1 MYIIT
6 ALLSVSGVPQDEMM
20 KAQDLE
26 AVVITAKIYYKQH
39 SKNIQLDGSVKE
51 KGIGGDWR
59 NPYAGFLCF
68 PFPAQE
74 ETLSV
79 LLSPGRKMKPF
90 RKTHLRLRS

>member
-20 KAQDLE
+20 ESE

-39 SKNIQLDGSVKE
+39 SKNIQLDGSVRE
-51 KGIGGDWR
+51 KDIGEVWR
-59 NPYAGFLCF
+59 NQYTGFLCF

-74 ETLSV
+74 ETHLSV
-79 LLSPGRKMKPF
+79 LLSTGRKMKSF
-90 RKTHLRLRS
+90 GKAHLRLRN